1 MNTDELRDAL
11 RRDAELAG
19 RPPTDLVHRV
29 SGLRRR
35 TRRRWAGVV
44 ACVLAMA
51 GAVGG
56 LTVLDGAREQDRDA
70 AATAVVDPEVAAA
83 AYRGSIAGAGAG
95 ASRAFSPDSLVGF
108 LPNSMYADAFT
119 GGAFALS
126 DAVVVGHV
134 TSVSR
139 GRGFSMS
146 EEDET
151 FQVPFDDPRA
161 VWRTLH
167 AEVAVTEVLGGQL
180 GGNAIVVGLVW
191 GPQRPFEVAAEGLPA
206 LGEIVFFLQKE
217 SAVYEYDADLWAIP
231 EDGAI
236 MAEIGSDGRLTLPA
250 VEVDRARL
258 LLERTPTLDSLR
270 AAAQEPMRVLPVE
283 TPQD

>member
-19 RPPTDLVHRV
+19 LPPTDLVHRV

-35 TRRRWAGVV
+35 TRRRWAGVA
-44 ACVLAMA
+44 ACLLAIA

-56 LTVLDGAREQDRDA
+56 LTALDGARERDEGA

-83 AYRGSIAGAGAG
+83 AYRESIAGAGAG
-95 ASRAFSPDSLVGF
+95 GARAFSPDSLVGF

-134 TSVSR
+134 TSVSP
-139 GRGFSMS
+139 GRGFAMS

-151 FQVPFDDPRA
+151 SQVPFDDPRA
-161 VWRTLH
+161 VWRTIH

-180 GGNAIVVGLVW
+180 GEDTTVVGLVW
-191 GPQRPFEVAAEGLPA
+191 GPDRSFEVAAEGLPA
-206 LGEIVFFLQKE
+206 LGELVFFLHE
-217 SAVYEYDADLWAIP
+217 GSAVYDYDPTLWAIP

-236 MAEIGSDGRLTLPA
+236 IAEIGSDGRLTLPA
-250 VEVDRARL
+250 VEPDRATRL
-258 LLERTPTLDSLR
+258 LEGTPTLDSLR
-270 AAAQEPMRVLPVE
+270 AAAQEPTRVLSTT